1 MVEHHCTH
9 ERPAGRQRIS
19 VGGQYGSTLKPLV
32 HGMRSVPWR
41 TDAAVGARMFVRV
54 MLRPAVTAPLDIEF
68 PLKTRG
74 GDATGARR
82 AARDAND
89 AIGRLRSV
97 ARAPQIIPFLVGRL
111 LSARRPLGLDVEL
124 KSNDRVV
131 GTWSIEVNPRGA
143 GDVYVSQAK
152 ANLYVCGSA
161 RGDLRATGAFLVV
174 RQWWVR
180 ASDPT
185 QLEQLYESLSVATL
199 ERLHSLLAG
208 ARADDSGEPCSCV
221 LFLVDGRRH
230 DRKPFSL
237 DRLQLRLL
245 EELEG
250 RHAMG
255 GLDLRIAH
263 GRGTGTRPHLVFAST
278 MPASLQSG
286 DSGLG
291 WYGNLP
297 ADAPPSPLSLVGE
310 VFIRETVST
319 ENLRWNRRA
328 SDHMNLM
335 LREFEALAADR
346 LAAAASAA
354 SAKGKAIV
362 GAEAG

>member
-1 MVEHHCTH
+1 MTLC
-9 ERPAGRQRIS
+9 PAAQ
-19 VGGQYGSTLKPLV
+19 
-32 HGMRSVPWR
+32 
-41 TDAAVGARMFVRV
+41 
-54 MLRPAVTAPLDIEF
+54 APLDIEF

-74 GDATGARR
+74 EDATGVHRTG
-82 AARDAND
+82 RDANG
-89 AIGRLRSV
+89 AIGRQRGV
-97 ARAPQIIPFLVGRL
+97 ARSPQIIPFLVGRL
-111 LSARRPLGLDVEL
+111 LSARRPFGLDVEL
-124 KSNDRVV
+124 KSKERVV

-161 RGDLRATGAFLVV
+161 RGNARATGAFLVV

-180 ASDPT
+180 ASDQA

-199 ERLHSLLAG
+199 ERLHALLAG
-208 ARADDSGEPCSCV
+208 ARADDSGEPRSCV

-230 DRKPFSL
+230 YRKPFSL

-250 RHAMG
+250 RHAIA

-278 MPASLQSG
+278 MPPSLQSG
-286 DSGLG
+286 DSGVG
-291 WYGNLP
+291 WYGNP
-297 ADAPPSPLSLVGE
+297 AADAPPSPLSLVGE
-310 VFIRETVST
+310 VFVRETVST

-335 LREFEALAADR
+335 LRELE
-346 LAAAASAA
+346 ASAA
-354 SAKGKAIV
+354 ARLTSAAPAKA
-362 GAEAG
+362 GGRDAAALAPLT

>member
-1 MVEHHCTH
+1 MTLC
-9 ERPAGRQRIS
+9 PAAQ
-19 VGGQYGSTLKPLV
+19 
-32 HGMRSVPWR
+32 
-41 TDAAVGARMFVRV
+41 
-54 MLRPAVTAPLDIEF
+54 APLDIEF
-68 PLKTRG
+68 PLQTRG
-74 GDATGARR
+74 EDATGARR
-82 AARDAND
+82 STRDAND
-89 AIGRLRSV
+89 AIGRQRSV

-111 LSARRPLGLDVEL
+111 LSARRPFGLAVDL
-124 KSNDRVV
+124 KSKDRVV

-161 RGDLRATGAFLVV
+161 RGDARATGAFLVV

-180 ASDPT
+180 ASDQA
-185 QLEQLYESLSVATL
+185 QLEQLYESLSVAAL
-199 ERLHSLLAG
+199 ERLHALLGG
-208 ARADDSGEPCSCV
+208 ARAGDSGEPCSCV

-250 RHAMG
+250 RHAIA

-278 MPASLQSG
+278 MPPLQSG

-291 WYGNLP
+291 WYGDP
-297 ADAPPSPLSLVGE
+297 AADAPPSPLSLVGE
-310 VFIRETVST
+310 VFVRETVST

-335 LREFEALAADR
+335 LRELE
-346 LAAAASAA
+346 ASAA
-354 SAKGKAIV
+354 ARLTSAAPAKA
-362 GAEAG
+362 GGRDAAALAQLT